1 MKVLKAL
8 GYIVIWFIL
17 FNVLW
22 YFGGWLA
29 FRNLP
34 EEVTIKYLLWAGIS
48 DFLIFDSIMVAI
60 GLLPVL
66 LPGMLFKDLRITPI
80 ICGLL
85 EVAYCVYLIVNGS
98 NSIWAYILV
107 ILGAVVGSLV
117 GFSNKKEEQK
127 TE

>member
-8 GYIVIWFIL
+8 GYLVIWFIL

-60 GLLPVL
+60 GLLPVI
-66 LPGMLFKDLRITPI
+66 LPAFIFKGLKITPI
-80 ICGLL
+80 LGALL

-107 ILGAVVGSLV
+107 ILGAVAGSLV
-117 GFSNKKEEQK
+117 GFSNKEPEKKSE
-127 TE
+127 